1 MNSKEKL
8 LIYPFDIQSSP
19 IVRHVN
25 LMDNYEIA
33 GIVSPNGWGF
43 SSKDAGSVDGGED
56 IGINVNSSFNEL
68 IDSVDSVLFMESYNK
83 LDIKKLVY
91 SKIQVAA
98 DKGKNIICTLNLED
112 EFFKEINEK
121 CMSKGKYFK
130 YFSPYKGLDKGSEP
144 CNLDSLLEITVP
156 VVFVLGVAE
165 RTHKFEIQL
174 SLRENLIEAG
184 YKVSQV
190 GSRHYCE
197 MLGIHSFP
205 DFMYSTCLP
214 ETKKI
219 ILFNNYI
226 KKIEI
231 EEQPD
236 IIVIGIPGGLM
247 PFNKEFNNNFGIFAF
262 EISQAICPDIAIF
275 STLYGDYLPIYF
287 EKISLSIRY
296 RLGFEA
302 DFFNLS
308 NNSFDFKGSQF
319 LKSMQYLTLDSEI
332 VDVKKQNL
340 KKNNISVTNIL
351 NQEDAK
357 ALTDNVIKKL
367 TGNADVVPA
376 I

>member
-19 IVRHVN
+19 IVRHAN
-25 LMDNYEIA
+25 LMGNYELT

-68 IDSVDSVLFMESYNK
+68 IVSVDTVLFMESYNE

-112 EFFKEINEK
+112 ELFKEINEK

-130 YFSPYKGLDKGSEP
+130 YYSPSKGLNKCSDT

-231 EEQPD
+231 EEKPD

-262 EISQAICPDIAIF
+262 EISQAIFPDIAIF

-319 LKSMQYLTLDSEI
+319 AKSMQYLTVDSEL
-332 VDVKKQNL
+332 VDVKKQNF

-367 TGNADVVPA
+367 TGNSDVVPA

>member
-19 IVRHVN
+19 IVRHIN
-25 LMDNYEIA
+25 LMGQYELTA
-33 GIVSPNGWGF
+33 LASPNGWGF
-43 SSKDAGSVDGGED
+43 SSKDAGYVDGGED
-56 IGINVNSSFNEL
+56 IGLNVNSNFNEL
-68 IDSVDSVLFMESYNK
+68 IDSVDTVLFMESYNK

-112 EFFKEINEK
+112 EFFNEINEK
-121 CMSKGKYFK
+121 CMSKGKYLK
-130 YFSPYKGLDKGSEP
+130 YFSPFKGLNKSSDMS
-144 CNLDSLLEITVP
+144 NLDSLLEITVP
-156 VVFVLGVAE
+156 VVFVLGAAE
-165 RTHKFEIQL
+165 RTQKFEIQL

-205 DFMYSTCLP
+205 DFMYSTCLS

-226 KKIEI
+226 KKIELD
-231 EEQPD
+231 EQPD

-247 PFNKEFNNNFGIFAF
+247 PFNKEFNNNFGIFAY
-262 EISQAICPDIAIF
+262 EISQAILPDIAIF
-275 STLYGDYLPIYF
+275 STLYGDYLPVYF

-296 RLGFEA
+296 KLGFET

-308 NNSFDFKGSQF
+308 NNIFDFNGSKM
-319 LKSMQYLTLDSEI
+319 LKSMQYLTVESEL
-332 VDVKKQNL
+332 VDLKKQNF
-340 KKNNISVTNIL
+340 KNNNIPVTNIL
-351 NQEDAK
+351 NREDAK
-357 ALTDNVIKKL
+357 TLSANVIRKL
-367 TGNADVVPA
+367 TGNADIVPA